1 MLQIFKKI
9 KVVLAIC
16 LISMSSLKAQDKK
29 VWTLKACVDQALSK
43 NITIQQQALSTKSTR
58 ADYFQSKM
66 ATLPSFNGNLSNN
79 WQTGFA
85 INPATNLAKEGVS
98 FRTNSFGVNSSMP
111 LFNGFQTVNTIR
123 LQKSNVMASEMD
135 LQQTK
140 NNITLNVCNAYLRVL
155 LNIELMNAAK
165 SRVAS
170 SQAQVDRQKK
180 LYELGGV
187 NKSKFLQLKAQLST
201 EELAAINAENAVMQA
216 YLELWLLIEVKP
228 DLSNTVELPNFEA
241 INIED
246 EPRTLDAIYED
257 FSKVS
262 PDVIAASHR
271 SRSAEITHQVAQ
283 GGRSPRLT
291 LSAGLNSF
299 YSTQSQT
306 GIGDMQYRSALIG
319 AGEYNSTPIPIYTLA
334 PIGYSSYKI
343 TSFNDQFNR
352 NLGSSIGLN
361 LAVPI
366 FNAWNVNTNI
376 QKTEINFQNSRLN
389 EKLIRNNLYRNIAQS
404 YVDFKSAY
412 KKFAANAE
420 NLAANKEAF
429 EVADKQFELGGMSM
443 ADYLNT
449 KNSYI
454 SAQANYTQAKYELVF
469 RRKVLDFYEGK
480 LLY

>member
-1 MLQIFKKI
+1 M
-9 KVVLAIC
+9 
-16 LISMSSLKAQDKK
+16 
-29 VWTLKACVDQALSK
+29 
-43 NITIQQQALSTKSTR
+43 
-58 ADYFQSKM
+58 
-66 ATLPSFNGNLSNN
+66 
-79 WQTGFA
+79 
-85 INPATNLAKEGVS
+85 
-98 FRTNSFGVNSSMP
+98 
-111 LFNGFQTVNTIR
+111 
-123 LQKSNVMASEMD
+123 
-135 LQQTK
+135 
-140 NNITLNVCNAYLRVL
+140 
-155 LNIELMNAAK
+155 
-165 SRVAS
+165 
-170 SQAQVDRQKK
+170 
-180 LYELGGV
+180 
-187 NKSKFLQLKAQLST
+187 
-201 EELAAINAENAVMQA
+201 
-216 YLELWLLIEVKP
+216 
-228 DLSNTVELPNFEA
+228 
-241 INIED
+241 
-246 EPRTLDAIYED
+246 DAIYED

-271 SRSAEITHQVAQ
+271 SHSAEITHQVAQ

-306 GIGDMQYRSALIG
+306 GVGDMQYRSTLIG

-334 PIGYSSYKI
+334 PTGYSSYKI
-343 TSFNDQFNR
+343 TPFNDQFNR

-361 LAVPI
+361 LALPI

-420 NLAANKEAF
+420 NLAANKEAYD
-429 EVADKQFELGGMSM
+429 VADKQFELGGMSM

-454 SAQANYTQAKYELVF
+454 SAQANYTQAKFELVF